1 MGERQEGRGKECNG
15 RRRGGEEAGKE
26 GGEMG
31 RKEEEREPGGRKER
45 VRKRENKRIGEY
57 GTK

>member
-1 MGERQEGRGKECNG
+1 
-15 RRRGGEEAGKE
+15 
-26 GGEMG
+26 MG